1 MIAQTIEA
9 LKDMSHAELCPL
21 WIETFKT
28 QPPKRLSAT
37 LMRRILA
44 HEIQAGA
51 SRRFLKRDQ
60 KKLIKLARGNA
71 RRSAPCLVAGGRL
84 IREWNGVAHEVEVLE
99 KGFSWRGQTYR
110 SLSAIAQAITGTRW
124 SGPRFFGISTRET
137 PA

>member
-44 HEIQAGA
+44 HEIQEGS
-51 SRRFLKRDQ
+51 SRRFSKRDQ
-60 KKLIKLARGNA
+60 KRLMKLARGDA
-71 RRSAPCLVAGGRL
+71 RPSAPGLVAGGRL
-84 IREWNGVAHEVEVLE
+84 IREWNGVTHEVEVLE
-99 KGFSWRGQTYR
+99 KGFSWRGQNYR
-110 SLSAIAQAITGTRW
+110 SLSAAAQAITGTRW

-137 PA
+137 AA

>member
-1 MIAQTIEA
+1 MTTQAIEA

-28 QPPKRLSAT
+28 QPPKRLSAS

-44 HEIQAGA
+44 YELQARA
-51 SRRFLKRDQ
+51 SRRFSKRDV
-60 KKLIKLARGNA
+60 KKLIKLAQGDA
-71 RRSAPCLVAGGRL
+71 RPSAPGLVAGGRL

-124 SGPRFFGISTRET
+124 SGPRFFGTSSRE
-137 PA
+137 ASA

>member
-44 HEIQAGA
+44 HQIQADA
-51 SRRFLKRDQ
+51 NRRFPKRDQ
-60 KKLIKLARGNA
+60 KRLIKLARGNA
-71 RRSAPCLVAGGRL
+71 RPSAPCLVAGGRL

-137 PA
+137 SA

>member
-1 MIAQTIEA
+1 MIAQTIAA
-9 LKDMSHAELCPL
+9 LKDMSHTELCPL

-28 QPPKRLSAT
+28 QPPKRLSAS

-44 HEIQAGA
+44 YELQARA
-51 SRRFLKRDQ
+51 SRRFSKRDV
-60 KKLIKLARGNA
+60 KKLIKLAQGDA
-71 RRSAPCLVAGGRL
+71 RPSAPGLVAGGRL

-137 PA
+137 SA